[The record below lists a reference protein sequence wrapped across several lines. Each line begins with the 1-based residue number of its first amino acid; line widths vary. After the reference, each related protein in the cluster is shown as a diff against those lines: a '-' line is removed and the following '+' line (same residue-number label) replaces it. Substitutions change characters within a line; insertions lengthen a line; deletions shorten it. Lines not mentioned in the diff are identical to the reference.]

1 MTEPAPERVAIVT
14 GAAGGIGRAVVDLL
28 VARGY
33 AVVAEDISRRVL
45 ELATSHPGQVMALEA
60 DVALTGSA
68 QGAVDLATST
78 FGRLDLLVNNA
89 GLFLRKPTEQ
99 CTDED
104 FDALMATNVRGAFI
118 HAREALPSLAQTG
131 GSIVNLASISG
142 LVGMPGQTVYAMTKG
157 AIVQLTRQLAV
168 EHAHRGIR
176 VNAVAPGAVDTEFVA
191 NARDAAADP
200 DPAESRASA
209 ISQHPI
215 GRILAPAE
223 IAEAIVF
230 LASPAASAITG
241 AILSVDGGYVAR

>member
-1 MTEPAPERVAIVT
+1 V
-14 GAAGGIGRAVVDLL
+14 G
-28 VARGY
+28 
-33 AVVAEDISRRVL
+33 
-45 ELATSHPGQVMALEA
+45 LATG
-60 DVALTGSA
+60 
-68 QGAVDLATST
+68 T

-104 FDALMATNVRGAFI
+104 FDVLMATNVRGAFI
-118 HAREALPSLAQTG
+118 HAREALPALAKTR

-191 NARDAAADP
+191 HARDAAADP
-200 DPAESRASA
+200 DPAASRASA
-209 ISQHPI
+209 ISQHPM
-215 GRILAPAE
+215 GRILDPAE

-241 AILSVDGGYVAR
+241 AILPVDGGYVAR

>member
-1 MTEPAPERVAIVT
+1 MTESGPERVALVT
-14 GAAGGIGRAVVDLL
+14 GAAGGIGRAVVGLL
-28 VARGY
+28 RARGY
-33 AVVAEDISRRVL
+33 GIVAEDISPDV
-45 ELATSHPGQVMALEA
+45 EALGADEHVIPLQA
-60 DVALTGSA
+60 DVALTESA
-68 QGAVDLATST
+68 RRAVALATDR

-118 HAREALPSLAQTG
+118 HARESLAALERTG

-142 LVGMPGQTVYAMTKG
+142 LVGMPDQTVYAMTKG

-176 VNAVAPGAVDTEFVA
+176 VNAVAPGAVDTQFVA
-191 NARDAAADP
+191 RARDAAADP
-200 DPAESRASA
+200 DPAASRASA

-215 GRILAPAE
+215 GRILTPAE

>member
-1 MTEPAPERVAIVT
+1 MSESRPERVAVVT
-14 GAAGGIGRAVVDLL
+14 GAAGGIGRAVLGLL
-28 VARGY
+28 RARGY
-33 AVVAEDISRRVL
+33 AIIAEDIAPSVS
-45 ELATSHPGQVMALEA
+45 ELGADEHVIPLQA
-60 DVALTGSA
+60 DVALSESA
-68 QGAVDLATST
+68 RLAVALATDR

-104 FDALMATNVRGAFI
+104 FDVLMAINVRGAFV
-118 HAREALPSLAQTG
+118 HARESLAALERTS

-191 NARDAAADP
+191 SARDAAADP
-200 DPAESRASA
+200 DPAASRATA

-215 GRILAPAE
+215 GRILTPAE

-230 LASPAASAITG
+230 LASPAASGITG

>member
-1 MTEPAPERVAIVT
+1 MAEPTPERVAIVT
-14 GAAGGIGRAVVDLL
+14 GAAGGIGQAVVQVLL
-28 VARGY
+28 ARGY
-33 AVVAEDISRRVL
+33 AIVAEDISRKVR
-45 ELATSHPGQVMALEA
+45 ELADAAPGKVMAMQA
-60 DVALTGSA
+60 DVSLTESA
-68 QGAVDLATST
+68 QGAVDLATSA

-89 GLFLRKPTEQ
+89 GLFLRKPTED

-104 FDALMATNVRGAFI
+104 FDALMATNVRSAFI
-118 HAREALPSLAQTG
+118 HAREALPSLAQTR

-176 VNAVAPGAVDTEFVA
+176 VNAVAPGAVDTDFVA

-215 GRILAPAE
+215 GRILTPAE

-241 AILSVDGGYVAR
+241 AILPVDGGYVAR

>member
-1 MTEPAPERVAIVT
+1 MAESPDQVAIVT
-14 GAAGGIGRAVVDLL
+14 GAAGGIGRAVVGLL
-28 VARGY
+28 LARGY
-33 AVVAEDISRRVL
+33 AVVAEDISRKVR
-45 ELATSHPGQVMALEA
+45 ELATAFPGKVIAMEA

-68 QGAVDLATST
+68 QGAVGLATGT

-89 GLFLRKPTEQ
+89 GLFLRKPTED

-104 FDALMATNVRGAFI
+104 FDVLMATNVRGAFL
-118 HAREALPSLAQTG
+118 HARESLPALAQTR

-168 EHAHRGIR
+168 EHADRGIR
-176 VNAVAPGAVDTEFVA
+176 VNAVAPGAVDTDFVA

-200 DPAESRASA
+200 DPAASRASA

-215 GRILAPAE
+215 GRILTPAE

-241 AILSVDGGYVAR
+241 AILSVDGGFVAR

>member
-1 MTEPAPERVAIVT
+1 MTDSPLAQVALVT
-14 GAAGGIGRAVVDLL
+14 GAAGGIGRAVVGLL
-28 VARGY
+28 RGRGY
-33 AVVAEDISRRVL
+33 AVVAEDISPAVIDLGADEHVL
-45 ELATSHPGQVMALEA
+45 PLQA
-60 DVALTGSA
+60 DVALTESA
-68 QGAVDLATST
+68 RQAVALATDR

-104 FDALMATNVRGAFI
+104 FDVLMATNVRGAFI
-118 HAREALPSLAQTG
+118 HARESLTALERTG

-142 LVGMPGQTVYAMTKG
+142 LVGMPGQTVYSMTKG

-191 NARDAAADP
+191 RARDAAADP
-200 DPAESRASA
+200 DPAASRATA

-215 GRILAPAE
+215 GRILTPTE
-223 IAEAIVF
+223 VAEAIVF
-230 LASPAASAITG
+230 LGSPAASAITG

>member
-1 MTEPAPERVAIVT
+1 MVT
-14 GAAGGIGRAVVDLL
+14 GAAGGIGRSVVGLL
-28 VARGY
+28 RARGY
-33 AVVAEDISRRVL
+33 GIIAEDISADVS
-45 ELATSHPGQVMALEA
+45 ELGADQHIVPLQA
-60 DVALTGSA
+60 DVALSDSA
-68 QGAVDLATST
+68 RRAVALATDR

-99 CTDED
+99 CTDAD
-104 FDALMATNVRGAFI
+104 FDALMAANVRGAFV
-118 HAREALPSLAQTG
+118 HARESLAALERTG
-131 GSIVNLASISG
+131 GSIVNLASTSG

-176 VNAVAPGAVDTEFVA
+176 VNAVAPGAVDTNFVA

-200 DPAESRASA
+200 DPAASRAAA
-209 ISQHPI
+209 ISQHPM
-215 GRILAPAE
+215 GRILTPAE

-230 LASPAASAITG
+230 LASPAASGITG

>member
-1 MTEPAPERVAIVT
+1 MAESPAQVAIVT
-14 GAAGGIGRAVVDLL
+14 GAAGGIGRAVVGLL

-33 AVVAEDISRRVL
+33 TVVAEDISRKVR
-45 ELATSHPGQVMALEA
+45 ELATAFPGKVIAMEA
-60 DVALTGSA
+60 DVALTESA
-68 QGAVDLATST
+68 QGAVGLATGT

-89 GLFLRKPTEQ
+89 GLFLRKPTED

-104 FDALMATNVRGAFI
+104 FDVLMATNVRGAFL
-118 HAREALPSLAQTG
+118 HARESLPALAQTR

-168 EHAHRGIR
+168 EHADRGIR
-176 VNAVAPGAVDTEFVA
+176 VNAVAPGAVDTDFVA

-200 DPAESRASA
+200 DPAASRASA

-215 GRILAPAE
+215 GRILTPAE

-230 LASPAASAITG
+230 LASPAASGITG

>member
-1 MTEPAPERVAIVT
+1 MTESEPAQVALVT
-14 GAAGGIGRAVVDLL
+14 GAAGGIGRAVVGLL
-28 VARGY
+28 RARGY
-33 AVVAEDISRRVL
+33 AIVAEDISPAVIDL
-45 ELATSHPGQVMALEA
+45 SADEQVIPLQA
-60 DVALTGSA
+60 DVALTESA
-68 QGAVDLATST
+68 RQAVALATDR

-104 FDALMATNVRGAFI
+104 FDVLMATNVRGAFI
-118 HAREALPSLAQTG
+118 HARESLAALERTR

-142 LVGMPGQTVYAMTKG
+142 LVGMPGQTVYSMTKG

-191 NARDAAADP
+191 RARDAAADP
-200 DPAESRASA
+200 DPAASRAAA

-215 GRILAPAE
+215 GRILTPTE
-223 IAEAIVF
+223 VAEAIVF
-230 LASPAASAITG
+230 LGSPAASAITG

>member
-1 MTEPAPERVAIVT
+1 MAEPRIDRVAVVT
-14 GAAGGIGRAVVDLL
+14 GAAGGIGRAVVGLL
-28 VARGY
+28 LARGY
-33 AVVAEDISRRVL
+33 AVIAEDISPTVTDLGSDSHVL
-45 ELATSHPGQVMALEA
+45 PLQA
-60 DVALTGSA
+60 DVADSESA
-68 QGAVDLATST
+68 RRAVALATDR

-104 FDALMATNVRGAFI
+104 FDVLMATNVRGAFV
-118 HAREALPSLAQTG
+118 HARESLAALEQTK
-131 GSIVNLASISG
+131 GSIVSLASISG
-142 LVGMPGQTVYAMTKG
+142 LVGLAGQTVYAMTKG

-176 VNAVAPGAVDTEFVA
+176 VNAVAPGAVDTDFVA

-200 DPAESRASA
+200 DPAGSRATA

-215 GRILAPAE
+215 GRILMPAE
-223 IAEAIVF
+223 VAEAIVF
-230 LASPAASAITG
+230 LASPAASGITG